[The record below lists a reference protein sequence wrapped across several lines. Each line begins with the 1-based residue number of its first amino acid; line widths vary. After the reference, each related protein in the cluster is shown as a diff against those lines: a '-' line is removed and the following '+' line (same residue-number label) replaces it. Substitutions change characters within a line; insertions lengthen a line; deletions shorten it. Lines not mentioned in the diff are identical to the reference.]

1 MEGNL
6 DIESTEKEGNLDIE
20 SVEKEGNI
28 DVVSR
33 KEGKSRKGEKLSSIY
48 RRREIIKASIEKE
61 GILIVSIEND
71 GNLDSIYTKRGHPI
85 YRKGGKS

>member
-1 MEGNL
+1 MT
-6 DIESTEKEGNLDIE
+6 ESTEKEGNLDIE

-33 KEGKSRKGEKLSSIY
+33 KEWKSRKGEKLSLSIY
-48 RRREIIKASIEKE
+48 RRKEIIKASIEKE

-71 GNLDSIYTKRGHPI
+71 GNLDSVYRKGGHSI